1 MIVVVIRPPCQEFT
15 SIEGSESLLT
25 VDIKGT
31 MERDA
36 DCSFDLGSIDAFL
49 ITIPK
54 TPKKIRLFLSNS
66 ELDEIH
72 L

>member
-1 MIVVVIRPPCQEFT
+1 
-15 SIEGSESLLT
+15 
-25 VDIKGT
+25 
-31 MERDA
+31 MERDD
-36 DCSFDLGSIDAFL
+36 DCSFDLGSIDPFL

-54 TPKKIRLFLSNS
+54 TPKKIRLFLGNS

>member
-1 MIVVVIRPPCQEFT
+1 M
-15 SIEGSESLLT
+15 
-25 VDIKGT
+25 D
-31 MERDA
+31 RDD
-36 DCSFDLGSIDAFL
+36 DCSFDPGSIDPFL

-54 TPKKIRLFLSNS
+54 TPMKIRLFLSNN